1 MGAIAL
7 KRLNLV
13 LEEGKVE
20 ELQRRLRARSRSE
33 AVRMAIDRELA
44 TSMGLNAL
52 KKLRDLRAIEDV
64 FNRAPSKRR

>member
-1 MGAIAL
+1 MRGTVL
-7 KRLNLV
+7 KRHNLIV
-13 LEEGKVE
+13 EIDKVH
-20 ELQRRLRARSRSE
+20 RLRRQLKARSNSE

-52 KKLRDLRAIEDV
+52 KRLRDLRAIEDV